1 MTIDDKG
8 RPQPTGEFETLEAD
22 AVVLALGQ
30 DSDSDFLRK
39 RARRRVQVGH
49 GGGRTGR

>member
-8 RPQPTGEFETLEAD
+8 RPQPTGEMETLQAD

-30 DSDSDFLRK
+30 DTDSDFLRSVPGIEFK
-39 RARRRVQVGH
+39 WEARSWSTIR
-49 GGGRTGR
+49 